1 MSFSSTTSALKKRTP
16 FAFASDEDNSPADAT
31 ILDDQEQEEVIR
43 TLKVENDTFDRQI
56 WLSLRIVMGCFAFL
70 YALYLFRRANP
81 LSPFLSPNA
90 QSPRIPF
97 DIPFALLHSMT
108 LLGLTVL
115 FQLDDDALGFR
126 FPAPNY
132 ALVYAVTAIAPT
144 YCSLAGQGLANIIW
158 WSFALVAVT
167 LHHFFRSLI
176 LQGRKTYLDWRR

>member
-1 MSFSSTTSALKKRTP
+1 
-16 FAFASDEDNSPADAT
+16 
-31 ILDDQEQEEVIR
+31 
-43 TLKVENDTFDRQI
+43 
-56 WLSLRIVMGCFAFL
+56 
-70 YALYLFRRANP
+70 
-81 LSPFLSPNA
+81 
-90 QSPRIPF
+90 
-97 DIPFALLHSMT
+97 MT

-158 WSFALVAVT
+158 WSFALIAVT

-176 LQGRKTYLDWRR
+176 LQGRKNISRLEALKYDAKGA